1 MSDQQLADFR
11 CFIEDCELNR
21 RLAPLGFAASLS
33 DLLRPAL
40 DEIDRLR
47 AEVRSLRRE
56 LEIHA

>member
-11 CFIEDCELNR
+11 RFVEECEVGKR
-21 RLAPLGFAASLS
+21 GCEVDAYFA

-47 AEVRSLRRE
+47 AEVRTLEKE